1 MLTVDLALNSVR
13 ELNTALHRLGPDSNE
28 THWRI
33 LNPRGQHSIAAGL
46 EQPILIEIEG
56 HVGYY
61 CAGMNKLATVVVE
74 GNAGQGVAENMMSG
88 KVWVKGDAS
97 QAAGATGRG
106 GLLVI
111 DGNASARCGISM
123 KGIDIVV
130 KGSVGHLSAF
140 MAQAGNLVVLQ
151 DAGEALGDSI
161 YEAHLYVRGKVHSLG
176 ADCIEK
182 PLEDGH
188 KRELRRLLDAAGM
201 NGAVDVGEFRRYG
214 SARKLY
220 HFHVENVGQY

>member
-1 MLTVDLALNSVR
+1 MLTVDLAQSSVR
-13 ELNTALHRLGPDSNE
+13 ELNAGLHRLGPDSNE

-33 LNPRGQHSIAAGL
+33 LNPRGQHSIAVGL
-46 EQPILIEIEG
+46 EQPILVEVDG

-61 CAGMNKLATVVVE
+61 CAGMNKLATVVIE

-97 QAAGATGRG
+97 QAAGATGLG

-111 DGNASARCGISM
+111 EGNASARCGISM

-140 MAQAGNLVVLQ
+140 MAQAGNLVVLE

-161 YEAHLYVRGKVHSLG
+161 YEAQLFVRGKVHSLG
-176 ADCIEK
+176 ADCEEK
-182 PLEDGH
+182 PLEDAH
-188 KRELRRLLDAAGM
+188 KKELRRLLDAAGI

-220 HFHVENVGQY
+220 HFHVDNVGQY

>member
-1 MLTVDLALNSVR
+1 MLTVDLARSSVR

-182 PLEDGH
+182 PLEEEH
-188 KRELRRLLDAAGM
+188 KLELRRLLDAAGM

-220 HFHVENVGQY
+220 HFHVENVGRY

>member
-1 MLTVDLALNSVR
+1 MSTFDLARNSVR
-13 ELNTALHRLGPDSNE
+13 ELNCALHRLTADSNE
-28 THWRI
+28 THWRV
-33 LNPRGQHSIAAGL
+33 LQPRGQHAIAAGL
-46 EQPILIEIEG
+46 EQPVLVEIEG

-161 YEAHLYVRGKVHSLG
+161 YEAHLFVRGKVQSLG
-176 ADCIEK
+176 ADCVEK
-182 PLEDGH
+182 PLEDEH
-188 KRELRRLLDAAGM
+188 KRELRRLLDAAGL
-201 NGAVDVGEFRRYG
+201 NGAIDVGEFRRYG

>member
-1 MLTVDLALNSVR
+1 MLTVDLARSSVR

-28 THWRI
+28 TRWRV
-33 LNPRGQHSIAAGL
+33 LNPRGQHAIAVGL
-46 EQPILIEIEG
+46 EQRLLVEIDG

-61 CAGMNKLATVVVE
+61 CAGMNKLATVVVQ

-140 MAQAGNLVVLQ
+140 MAQAGNLLVLQ

-161 YEAHLYVRGKVHSLG
+161 YEAQLYVRGKVQSLG
-176 ADCIEK
+176 VDCVEK
-182 PLEDGH
+182 PLEEQH
-188 KRELRRLLDAAGM
+188 KRELARLLEAAGI
-201 NGAVDVGEFRRYG
+201 NGAVDIGEFRRYG

-220 HFHVENVGQY
+220 HFHVDNVGQY